1 MTTPEITLHQQPVIT
16 QHRPKTR
23 VPRQDWIEAH
33 LADWRMRWP
42 AVFTKPVPL
51 AVGITGQIKAA
62 LLAEGKLVE
71 ARDRKGIGVSL
82 HSWTAK
88 SAYLRAMAR
97 GDARRNLD
105 GSEAGFP
112 DEDARDHAQKLLDE
126 RAVRHAERERLR
138 SERLSFAALENQ
150 KEP

>member
-1 MTTPEITLHQQPVIT
+1 
-16 QHRPKTR
+16 
-23 VPRQDWIEAH
+23 
-33 LADWRMRWP
+33 MRWP
-42 AVFTKPVPL
+42 AAFTKPVPL

-71 ARDRKGIGVSL
+71 AKDRKGIGVSL
-82 HSWTAK
+82 HSWTTQ
-88 SAYLRAMAR
+88 SAYLRALAR

-112 DEDARDHAQKLLDE
+112 DEDARTHAQKLLDE
-126 RAVRHAERERLR
+126 RAMRQAERERLR
-138 SERLSFAALENQ
+138 RERLSFVAQESQ